1 MKVAIIDFGAGNL
14 KSISN
19 FFIRNFNFKVNLYN
33 SPEKEIDNC
42 DLLVLPGVG
51 HFGHA
56 TNNIRSK
63 KLDISIIEFCN
74 SGKPVIGICL
84 GAQILTKS
92 SEEEPFS
99 KGLGIINA
107 VCKSLTSHPEY
118 RESIP
123 RVGWCGIEGKSKHT
137 YYFVHSFYID
147 VLDKSLKTISSTD
160 GVTASVQNNNIIAM
174 QYHPE
179 KSDISGIE
187 IIKDFISDYV

>member
-1 MKVAIIDFGAGNL
+1 MC
-14 KSISN
+14 
-19 FFIRNFNFKVNLYN
+19 IRD
-33 SPEKEIDNC
+33 S
-42 DLLVLPGVG
+42 PGVG

-99 KGLGIINA
+99 KGLGLINA

-187 IIKDFISDYV
+187 IIKDLSLIHI